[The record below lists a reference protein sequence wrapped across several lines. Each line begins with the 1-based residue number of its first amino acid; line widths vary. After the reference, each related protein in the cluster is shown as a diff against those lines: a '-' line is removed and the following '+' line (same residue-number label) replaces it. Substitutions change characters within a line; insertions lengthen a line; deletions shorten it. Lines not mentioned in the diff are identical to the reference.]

1 MPSKLFG
8 TLLGILAFGLYS
20 VSDTSLKWLGA
31 GLHPLQILFF
41 SCLFALPL
49 ILAYTAWA
57 YWVFRG
63 KVADEGYH

>member
-49 ILAYTAWA
+49 ILAYAIA
-57 YWVFRG
+57 SAPQQALRPRYPR
-63 KVADEGYH
+63 